1 MEDIFRNFLAAMTRQ
16 QQLLN
21 QLNLKLQRL
30 EIGQGG
36 GGGGGGGNATI
47 SDYESGVVYNHN
59 ALLNDT
65 NNNNLYLVVSPTSYT
80 SIDVDTDVRQG
91 NLKLINGIPF
101 ENLVVMDHD
110 PTREEVQN
118 LDEGSVVVVFS
129 PSDTPYVFPE

>member
-36 GGGGGGGNATI
+36 GGGGGNATI
-47 SDYESGVVYNHN
+47 SDYEPNKEYKHN
-59 ALLNDT
+59 TLVNDT
-65 NNNNLYLVVSPTSYT
+65 NNDNLYLVVCPNVYT
-80 SIDVDTDVRQG
+80 SVDIATDVAQG
-91 NLKLINGIPF
+91 NIKLINSSILNLIP
-101 ENLVVMDHD
+101 VDHE

-118 LDEGSVVVVFS
+118 MDEGSVIIVYN
-129 PSDTPYVFPE
+129 PSDEPYIFPE

>member
-1 MEDIFRNFLAAMTRQ
+1 MEQIFRDFLTAFARNQ
-16 QQLLN
+16 SLLAE
-21 QLNLKLQRL
+21 LTLKLQRL

>member
-36 GGGGGGGNATI
+36 GGGGGNATI
-47 SDYESGVVYNHN
+47 SDYEPNKEYRHN
-59 ALLNDT
+59 TLVNDT
-65 NNNNLYLVVSPTSYT
+65 NNDNLYLVVCQDVYT
-80 SIDVDTDVRQG
+80 SVDITTDVEQG
-91 NLKLINGIPF
+91 NIKLINSNILNLIP
-101 ENLVVMDHD
+101 VDHE

-118 LDEGSVVVVFS
+118 MDEGSVIIVYN
-129 PSDTPYVFPE
+129 PSDEPYIFPE

>member
-1 MEDIFRNFLAAMTRQ
+1 MEQIFRDFLTAFARNQ
-16 QQLLN
+16 SLLAE
-21 QLNLKLQRL
+21 LALKLQRL
-30 EIGQGG
+30 EIGRG

>member
-1 MEDIFRNFLAAMTRQ
+1 MEQIFRDFLTAFARNQ
-16 QQLLN
+16 SLLAE
-21 QLNLKLQRL
+21 LALKLQRL
-30 EIGQGG
+30 EIGQG

-101 ENLVVMDHD
+101 ENLVVIDHD

>member
-1 MEDIFRNFLAAMTRQ
+1 MEQIFRDFLTAFARNQ
-16 QQLLN
+16 SLLAE
-21 QLNLKLQRL
+21 LALKLQRL
-30 EIGQGG
+30 EIGQ

>member
-36 GGGGGGGNATI
+36 GGGGGNATI
-47 SDYESGVVYNHN
+47 SDYEPNKEYKHN
-59 ALLNDT
+59 TLVNDT
-65 NNNNLYLVVSPTSYT
+65 NNDNLYLVVCPDVYT
-80 SIDVDTDVRQG
+80 SVDIATDVAQG
-91 NLKLINGIPF
+91 NIKLINSSILNLIP
-101 ENLVVMDHD
+101 VDHE

-118 LDEGSVVVVFS
+118 MDEGSVIIVYN
-129 PSDTPYVFPE
+129 PSDEPYIFPE

>member
-1 MEDIFRNFLAAMTRQ
+1 MEQIFRDFLTAFARNQ
-16 QQLLN
+16 SLLAE
-21 QLNLKLQRL
+21 LTLKLQRL
-30 EIGQGG
+30 EIGQG

-80 SIDVDTDVRQG
+80 SIDIDTDVRQG

>member
-1 MEDIFRNFLAAMTRQ
+1 MEQIFRDFLTAFARNQ
-16 QQLLN
+16 SLLAE
-21 QLNLKLQRL
+21 LALKLQRL
-30 EIGQGG
+30 EIGQG

>member
-1 MEDIFRNFLAAMTRQ
+1 MEQIFRDFLTAFARNQ
-16 QQLLN
+16 SLLAE
-21 QLNLKLQRL
+21 LALKLQRL
-30 EIGQGG
+30 EIGQG

-47 SDYESGVVYNHN
+47 SDYESGVVYKHN

>member
-1 MEDIFRNFLAAMTRQ
+1 MEQIFRDFLTAFARNQ
-16 QQLLN
+16 SLLAE
-21 QLNLKLQRL
+21 LTLKLQRL
-30 EIGQGG
+30 EIGQG

-118 LDEGSVVVVFS
+118 LNEGSVVVVFS

>member
-1 MEDIFRNFLAAMTRQ
+1 MEQIFRDFLTAFARNQ
-16 QQLLN
+16 SLLAE
-21 QLNLKLQRL
+21 LTLKLQRL
-30 EIGQGG
+30 EIGQG

>member
-1 MEDIFRNFLAAMTRQ
+1 MEKIFKDFLTAFARNQSLLAELT
-16 QQLLN
+16 
-21 QLNLKLQRL
+21 LKLQRL
-30 EIGQGG
+30 EIGQG

-80 SIDVDTDVRQG
+80 SIDIDTDVRQG

>member
-1 MEDIFRNFLAAMTRQ
+1 MEQIFRDFLTAFARNQ
-16 QQLLN
+16 SLLAE
-21 QLNLKLQRL
+21 LTLKLQRL
-30 EIGQGG
+30 EIGQ

>member
-1 MEDIFRNFLAAMTRQ
+1 MEQIFRDFLTAFARNQ
-16 QQLLN
+16 SLLAE
-21 QLNLKLQRL
+21 LTSKLQRL
-30 EIGQGG
+30 EIGQG

>member
-1 MEDIFRNFLAAMTRQ
+1 MEKIFKDFLTAFARNQSLLAELT
-16 QQLLN
+16 
-21 QLNLKLQRL
+21 LKLQRL
-30 EIGQGG
+30 EIGQ

-80 SIDVDTDVRQG
+80 SIDVDTDVRNG
-91 NLKLINGIPF
+91 NLKMINGIPF
-101 ENLVVMDHD
+101 KNLVVMDHE

>member
-1 MEDIFRNFLAAMTRQ
+1 MEDIFRNFLAALTRQ

-47 SDYESGVVYNHN
+47 SDYEPNKEYRHN
-59 ALLNDT
+59 TLVNDT
-65 NNNNLYLVVSPTSYT
+65 NNDNLYLVVCPDVYT
-80 SIDVDTDVRQG
+80 SVDIATDVAQG
-91 NLKLINGIPF
+91 NIKLINSSILNLIP
-101 ENLVVMDHD
+101 VDHE

-118 LDEGSVVVVFS
+118 MDEGSVIIVYN
-129 PSDTPYVFPE
+129 PSDEPYIFPE

>member
-1 MEDIFRNFLAAMTRQ
+1 MEQIFRDFLTAFARNQ
-16 QQLLN
+16 SLLAE
-21 QLNLKLQRL
+21 LALKLQRL

-36 GGGGGGGNATI
+36 GGGGGGNATI
-47 SDYESGVVYNHN
+47 SDYEPGVVYNHN

>member
-1 MEDIFRNFLAAMTRQ
+1 MAELT
-16 QQLLN
+16 
-21 QLNLKLQRL
+21 LKLQRL
-30 EIGQGG
+30 EIGQ

-80 SIDVDTDVRQG
+80 SIDVDTDVRNG
-91 NLKLINGIPF
+91 NLKMINGIPF
-101 ENLVVMDHD
+101 KNLVVMDHE

-118 LDEGSVVVVFS
+118 LDEGSAVIVFN
-129 PSDTPYVFPE
+129 PSGTPYVFPE